1 MFCGGEGRKGWHY
14 GYVLSFGLSL
24 FSKFTRYL
32 PYFMQKIALQLLFAL
47 TLNASL
53 FSQNLVSATF
63 LGQKTKAE
71 LLSEFNNLPFIN
83 YGAKY
88 YRITYT
94 TKSVQGIV
102 DTASGLLSV
111 PDNPALR
118 YPRLVYQHG
127 TSGSKQDVPS
137 INVTSGGEGI
147 VGQLFAGL
155 GYVAFLPDYLGLG
168 NVSKGFH
175 PYVHAASEAWAAM
188 DMLRAGDQFL
198 LQNQVF
204 VNQQLFITGYSQG
217 GHGAMA
223 LHRAIE
229 QDPAQEFTVTA
240 AAPMSGPYSIS
251 GVMRDLILTDAVYYY
266 PAYIPNTALSYQ
278 TVYGN
283 LFNDL
288 SEVFK
293 PTYATLIHQFH
304 VGQITL
310 SDLNAQLITTLIANE
325 GDSRPFKMLQESIVQ
340 EIMTN
345 PNHPI
350 NTALNANDTYDGNW
364 LPKAPFRLFYCM
376 ADDQVPFRN
385 SLLARDSFMVSG
397 VTNFAINDVMP
408 TADHGECYVPA
419 MTNTLVF
426 FLGYQQI
433 GTVKTNTPR
442 LEGALSLS
450 PNPARDF
457 VNINDLPAE
466 GRFEIVDFGG
476 KIMQSTWLDAG
487 SHSVN
492 ISEIPGG
499 VYLVRYFTKGQVWAE
514 KLVVRR

>member
-1 MFCGGEGRKGWHY
+1 MKNPI
-14 GYVLSFGLSL
+14 V
-24 FSKFTRYL
+24 
-32 PYFMQKIALQLLFAL
+32 ILLLAVAFNIPL
-47 TLNASL
+47 C
-53 FSQNLVSATF
+53 SQNLVSATL

-71 LLSEFNNLPFIN
+71 LLAEFDNLPFIQ

-88 YRITYT
+88 YRVTYT
-94 TKSVQGIV
+94 TKSVQGLV

-111 PDNPALR
+111 PDNPAFK

-137 INVTSGGEGI
+137 INVVSGGEGK
-147 VGQLFAGL
+147 VGLLFAGL

-168 NVSKGFH
+168 NTSKGFH
-175 PYVHAASEAWAAM
+175 PYVHAESEAWAAM
-188 DMLRAGDQFL
+188 DMLRAGEQFL
-198 LQNQVF
+198 QENQF
-204 VNQQLFITGYSQG
+204 VRNDQLFITGYSQG

-229 QDPAQEFTVTA
+229 QDPAEEFQVTA

-293 PTYATLIHQFH
+293 PDYATLIQQFYE
-304 VGQITL
+304 GQITL
-310 SDLNAQLITTLIANE
+310 SSLNSQLIATLIDNE
-325 GDSRPFKMLQESIVQ
+325 GASRPFRMLQESIIQ
-340 EIMTN
+340 EIEAN
-345 PNHPI
+345 PDHPI
-350 NTALNANDTYDGNW
+350 NLALNANNTYDGNW
-364 LPKAPFRLFYCM
+364 LPSAPFRLFYCM
-376 ADDQVPFRN
+376 EDDQVPYRN
-385 SLLARDSFMVSG
+385 SLLARDSFLAAG
-397 VTNFAINDVMP
+397 VTNFAISDVLP

-419 MTNTLVF
+419 MTSTLIF

-433 GTVKTNTPR
+433 GTVGTVVPKDFWNLT
-442 LEGALSLS
+442 LS
-450 PNPARDF
+450 PNPAHDF
-457 VNINDLPAE
+457 VNINDLPAA
-466 GRFEIVDFGG
+466 GRLEIVDFYG
-476 KIMQSTWLDAG
+476 KLMQTARLSAG
-487 SHSVN
+487 SHSFN
-492 ISEIPGG
+492 ISELPSG
-499 VYLVRYFTKGQVWAE
+499 VYLIQFFAKGKVWVE

>member
-1 MFCGGEGRKGWHY
+1 MKNPI
-14 GYVLSFGLSL
+14 V
-24 FSKFTRYL
+24 
-32 PYFMQKIALQLLFAL
+32 ILLLAVAFNIPL
-47 TLNASL
+47 Y
-53 FSQNLVSATF
+53 SQNLVSATL

-71 LLSEFNNLPFIN
+71 LLAEFDNLPFIQ

-88 YRITYT
+88 YRVTYT
-94 TKSVQGIV
+94 TKSVQGLV

-111 PDNPALR
+111 PDNPAFK

-137 INVTSGGEGI
+137 INVVSGGEGK
-147 VGQLFAGL
+147 VGLLFAGL

-168 NVSKGFH
+168 NTSKGFH
-175 PYVHAASEAWAAM
+175 PYVHAESEAWAAM
-188 DMLRAGDQFL
+188 DMLRAGEQFL
-198 LQNQVF
+198 QENQF
-204 VNQQLFITGYSQG
+204 VRNDQLFITGYSQG

-229 QDPAQEFTVTA
+229 QDPAEEFQVTA

-293 PTYATLIHQFH
+293 PDYATLIQQFYE
-304 VGQITL
+304 GQITL
-310 SDLNAQLITTLIANE
+310 SSLNSQLIATLIDNE
-325 GDSRPFKMLQESIVQ
+325 GASRPFRMLQESIIQ
-340 EIMTN
+340 EIEAN
-345 PNHPI
+345 PDHPI
-350 NTALNANDTYDGNW
+350 NLALNANNTYDGNW
-364 LPKAPFRLFYCM
+364 LPSAPFRLFYCM
-376 ADDQVPFRN
+376 EDDQVPYRN
-385 SLLARDSFMVSG
+385 SLLARDSFLAAG
-397 VTNFAINDVMP
+397 VTNFAISDVLP

-419 MTNTLVF
+419 MTSTLIF

-433 GTVKTNTPR
+433 GTVGTVVPKDFWNLT
-442 LEGALSLS
+442 LS
-450 PNPARDF
+450 PNPAHDF
-457 VNINDLPAE
+457 VNINDLPAA
-466 GRFEIVDFGG
+466 GRLEIVDFYG
-476 KIMQSTWLDAG
+476 KLMQTARLSAG
-487 SHSVN
+487 SHSFN
-492 ISEIPGG
+492 ISELPSG
-499 VYLVRYFTKGQVWAE
+499 VYLIQFFAKGKVWVE

>member
-1 MFCGGEGRKGWHY
+1 
-14 GYVLSFGLSL
+14 
-24 FSKFTRYL
+24 
-32 PYFMQKIALQLLFAL
+32 MQKIVFSLFIVV
-47 TLNASL
+47 TFNTTL

-63 LGQKTKAE
+63 LGQKSQAE
-71 LLSEFNNLPFIN
+71 LFVEFNSLPFIQ

-94 TKSVQGIV
+94 TKSVQGLV

-111 PDNPALR
+111 PDNPTR
-118 YPRLVYQHG
+118 KYPRLVYQHG

-137 INVTSGGEGI
+137 INVVTGGEGI

-175 PYVHAASEAWAAM
+175 PYVHAESEAWAAL
-188 DMLRAGDQFL
+188 DMLRAGEQFL
-198 LQNQVF
+198 QQNQVF
-204 VNQQLFITGYSQG
+204 INDQLFVTGYSQG

-229 QDPAQEFTVTA
+229 QDPTHEFEVTA

-288 SEVFK
+288 TEVFK
-293 PTYATLIHQFH
+293 PTYAALIQQFYE
-304 VGQITL
+304 GQITL
-310 SDLNAQLITTLIANE
+310 SSLNSQLISTLTDDVGA
-325 GDSRPFKMLQESIVQ
+325 SRPFKMLQESIVQ
-340 EIMTN
+340 EIQTN

-350 NTALNANDTYDGNW
+350 NVALDANDTYDGNW
-364 LPKAPFRLFYCM
+364 LPIAPFRLFYCM
-376 ADDQVPFRN
+376 EDDQVPYRN
-385 SLLARDSFMVSG
+385 SLLARDSFQVAG

-419 MTNTLVF
+419 MTNTLIF

-433 GTVKTNTPR
+433 GTV
-442 LEGALSLS
+442 GAVEPADFWQLSLS
-450 PNPARDF
+450 PNPATDF
-457 VNINDLPAE
+457 VNIEELPSE
-466 GRFEIVDFGG
+466 GRLEIKDFNG
-476 KIMQSTWLDAG
+476 KLMQTQHLSAG
-487 SHSVN
+487 SHSLN
-492 ISEIPGG
+492 ISEIPVG
-499 VYLVRYFTKGQVWAE
+499 VYLVRYFGTGKIWAE
-514 KLVVRR
+514 KLVVQR